1 MLVYDPHTSHVCK
14 HRKVEPE
21 PLKANW
27 GWIIYSRSI
36 STLLESVRHKIHS
49 FESVHHKIHTP
60 ESVWHTIHSPESVWH
75 TIHSPR
81 SVNHKI
87 HSLESIWHKITLP
100 NLYGTK
106 LFSQIYLAQN
116 LLSLICTAH
125 IVIVRCKCSIYP
137 VVYGTKSSFD
147 NISESKLIFV
157 LKCIQYGN
165 LLPSLL
171 SKCNNISPN

>member
-27 GWIIYSRSI
+27 GESSI

-60 ESVWHTIHSPESVWH
+60 ESVWHKIHSAESV
-75 TIHSPR
+75 
-81 SVNHKI
+81 NQKI

-106 LFSQIYLAQN
+106 FPN
-116 LLSLICTAH
+116 L
-125 IVIVRCKCSIYP
+125 
-137 VVYGTKSSFD
+137 YGTKFTLLNLYCTHYNCTVQMFKIPCCVRYKKFFD

-171 SKCNNISPN
+171 SKCNNTSPN